1 MVAYSQLPFFLV
13 KIIQVKDMEND
24 TTNVCFFLNLRK
36 IKLIHIE
43 ETLYLVDHFIIWE
56 RPNVEQTNKKNE
68 FQRPVQEYNAK
79 KSKSKSAAML

>member
-1 MVAYSQLPFFLV
+1 M
-13 KIIQVKDMEND
+13 N
-24 TTNVCFFLNLRK
+24 T
-36 IKLIHIE
+36 E

-79 KSKSKSAAML
+79 KSKSKSTAML